1 MEHAVVGLL
10 MWLHGALS
18 VHAQALE
25 APERRRVKAVQ
36 ACIAAVAEADAP
48 ADGDAIAPPWGGMPS
63 GDPVADADW
72 LIRRAAEGSVA
83 GRGVVKVLH
92 YDAERNRVLIVHE
105 VPRPPARVL
114 RLGVPA
120 GGF

>member
-25 APERRRVKAVQ
+25 APEQRRVKAVQ

-48 ADGDAIAPPWGGMPS
+48 ADGDAIAP
-63 GDPVADADW
+63 
-72 LIRRAAEGSVA
+72 
-83 GRGVVKVLH
+83 H
-92 YDAERNRVLIVHE
+92 
-105 VPRPPARVL
+105 PARGAGVWGTKGAATIVMAHMPL
-114 RLGVPA
+114 RPRT
-120 GGF
+120 